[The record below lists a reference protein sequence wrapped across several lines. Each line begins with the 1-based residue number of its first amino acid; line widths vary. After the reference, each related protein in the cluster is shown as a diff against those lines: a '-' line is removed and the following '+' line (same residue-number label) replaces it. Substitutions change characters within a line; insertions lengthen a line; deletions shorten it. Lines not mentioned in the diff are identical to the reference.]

1 MPMET
6 KANYAIVGFFTVLVI
21 AAAFGFVYWMSQY
34 GRTGQMVELV
44 VNIPGSA
51 NGLSVGSPVRFN
63 GINVGSVRNLAIDA
77 NDPRYSIAITEVSAD
92 APVMKSTT
100 ATLEVQGLTGA
111 AYIELSGGRK
121 GDENILKTALEKGTQ
136 AHILA
141 DQSSVTSLLAT
152 ADQILDRANSAITD
166 IQSFVTDV
174 RGPLTSTIGNAER
187 FSKALADNSG
197 AIDQFLKSVE
207 QLSGSV
213 NAASKKLDDTLAS
226 ADRLIKSVDP
236 KKIDNIVSNAEQ
248 VSNNLKDASGGIS
261 EAIAGFRRTVETYDQ
276 FGKSAQ
282 ETLKRVDT
290 LVAAVDAQKV
300 GLVVNDITAASADA
314 RKVAAQV
321 SDFAEK
327 ISARQDDIDQTIT
340 DFTQMSNKLN
350 AASNRVDSILV
361 KIDGFLGDADAP
373 SLSAQ
378 ARETLESFRR
388 VAENLNAQ
396 LGPIAENLKRFSNSG
411 LRDVEALVGDTRRT
425 VQSLQNTISD
435 FDKNPQRLLFGG
447 ETVKQY
453 DGRTRR

>member
-1 MPMET
+1 MET

-152 ADQILDRANSAITD
+152 ADQILDRANSAITG

>member
-1 MPMET
+1 MET

-121 GDENILKTALEKGTQ
+121 GDENILKTALENGTQ

-174 RGPLTSTIGNAER
+174 RGPLTATIGNAER

-197 AIDQFLKSVE
+197 TIDEFLKSVE

-248 VSNNLKDASGGIS
+248 VSNNLKDASGGVS

-282 ETLKRVDT
+282 QTLKRVDT

-327 ISARQDDIDQTIT
+327 ISARQEDIDQTIT

>member
-1 MPMET
+1 MET